1 MALISIGELA
11 DAVADALEEEGDE
24 IRQSLDEI
32 LAHAANDLKKLRTA
46 RRPKDT
52 GAYARGWR
60 RKSETWLGKKVW
72 VVYNTA
78 KPWLTWVVEYG
89 DRTRGGKNLISRS
102 IDDEVEKITAELA
115 SKLGK

>member
-1 MALISIGELA
+1 MALIPIGELA
-11 DAVADALEEEGDE
+11 GAVADALEEEGDE

-32 LAHAANDLKKLRTA
+32 LAHAANDLKKLLTA
-46 RRPKDT
+46 RSPRDT
-52 GAYARGWR
+52 EAYARGWR
-60 RKSETWLGKKVW
+60 RKSETRRGKKVW
-72 VVYNTA
+72 VVYNVA

-102 IDDEVEKITAELA
+102 IDDEVEKITAELT